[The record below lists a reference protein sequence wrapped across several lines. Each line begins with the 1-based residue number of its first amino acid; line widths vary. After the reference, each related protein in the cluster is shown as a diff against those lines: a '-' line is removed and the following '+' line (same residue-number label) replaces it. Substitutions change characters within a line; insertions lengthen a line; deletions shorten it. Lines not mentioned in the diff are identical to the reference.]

1 MIPRLIT
8 IPLSHYCEK
17 ARWALQRARIVHEEE
32 AHLPLFHYVHT
43 LRVARAR
50 TVPLLVHDGG
60 ILTSSSDILR
70 WSDAQSSN
78 GVSPLYPSERRDQV
92 EALERRFDDRLGP
105 ATRLWVYAHLLDKR
119 ELAFRYAARGT
130 PRWEQKVLERSYPMA
145 VRALRLQLRIDEQST
160 LEARAEVLRVF
171 DEVGRTLAEG
181 KQYLAGDAFT
191 AADLTFAALA
201 APVVI
206 PESYGIPLPALEELP
221 PAMRLTVEGLREHP
235 AGEFALRL
243 YADQRKI

>member
-8 IPLSHYCEK
+8 IPLSHFCEK
-17 ARWALQRARIVHEEE
+17 ARWALQRASIAHEEQ

-43 LRVARAR
+43 LRAARVR
-50 TVPLLVHDGG
+50 TVPVLVHDGG
-60 ILTSSSDILR
+60 VLTSSSDILR
-70 WSDAQSSN
+70 WSDERSSD
-78 GVSPLYPSERRDQV
+78 GASPLYPSDRRDQV

-105 ATRLWVYAHLLDKR
+105 ATRLWAYAHLLDKR
-119 ELAFRYAARGT
+119 ELAFRYAAHGT
-130 PRWEQKVLERSYPMA
+130 PSWEQKVLERSYPMA
-145 VRALRLQLRIDEQST
+145 VRALRLQLGIDEKST
-160 LEARAEVLRVF
+160 MEARTEVLRIF

-181 KQYLAGDAFT
+181 KRYLAGDVFT

-201 APVVI
+201 APAVV
-206 PESYGIPLPALEELP
+206 PDAYGRPMPPLEELP

-243 YADQRKI
+243 YAEHR